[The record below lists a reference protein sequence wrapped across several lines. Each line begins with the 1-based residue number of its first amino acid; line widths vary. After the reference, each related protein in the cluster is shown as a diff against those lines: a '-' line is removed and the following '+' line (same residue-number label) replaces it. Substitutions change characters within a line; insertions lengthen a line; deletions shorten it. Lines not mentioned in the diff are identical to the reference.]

1 MKKKYVVIIALVILL
16 LGGIIFFV
24 IRNAKDDE
32 SKAVYTVKVSLVDDK
47 SPDRILTV
55 YRNDKKIEYKEIRK
69 MNGTL
74 LCESN
79 NSAVY
84 FGEIKNESSLKIILK
99 NDKEV
104 VAKVM
109 KGE

>member
-1 MKKKYVVIIALVILL
+1 MIKRA
-16 LGGIIFFV
+16 
-24 IRNAKDDE
+24 NDD
-32 SKAVYTVKVSLVDDK
+32 KNAVYTVKISLVDDK

-55 YRNDKKIEYKEIRK
+55 YKNNKKIEHKEIRK

-74 LCESN
+74 LCDSEYST
-79 NSAVY
+79 VY
-84 FGEIKNESSLKIILK
+84 FGEIKNETELKIILK

-104 VAKVM
+104 VAKIE